1 MCYMK
6 SLTLSQKIAAKTIV
20 MIIFLFKLRNRATRK
35 KIAFVIARIIFAI
48 SPKTRRRSI
57 NNLRIAMSS
66 QSSDDRIRHLAVAA
80 YQHIVFGVLEN
91 FWFEDLEYTFEMD
104 TATKALMASG
114 VPLSIATM
122 HLSCYEAVPFALQKL
137 TGRVTTLSKIP
148 KFAAGLYSVY
158 AKNGVCC
165 VDKSQVGAFF
175 SLLGKISS
183 NGVVCLHSDHF
194 SSDTNVEFFQ
204 QKTGAP
210 AGPAMLS
217 ACAKTPLLIAYAVL
231 EKNNTYTIHVETVSE
246 FPIGQ
251 SPKAFQFAMQ
261 TIYRQFETIIL
272 KYPEQWCWFYKRWR

>member
-1 MCYMK
+1 MK
-6 SLTLSQKIAAKTIV
+6 SLTLSQNIAAKTIV
-20 MIIFLFKLRNRATRK
+20 MIIFLFKLGNRQTRK
-35 KIAFVIARIIFAI
+35 KIAFGIARIIFAL
-48 SPKTRRRSI
+48 SPKTRKRSI
-57 NNLRIAMSS
+57 NNLRVAMTD
-66 QSSDDRIRHLAVAA
+66 QSSEDRIQYLAITA

-104 TATKALMASG
+104 KETKAIIASG

-137 TGRVTTLSKIP
+137 TGRVTTLSKVP
-148 KFAAGLYSVY
+148 KFAAGLFSLY

-165 VDKSQVGAFF
+165 VDKSQAGAFF
-175 SLLGKISS
+175 SLLRKVSS

-194 SSDTNVEFFQ
+194 GSDTDVEFFQ
-204 QKTGAP
+204 KKTGAP
-210 AGPAMLS
+210 AGPVMLS
-217 ACAKTPLLIAYAVL
+217 AYAKTPLLVAYAVL
-231 EKNNTYTIHVETVSE
+231 EKNNTYTIHLETVSE

-272 KYPEQWCWFYKRWR
+272 TYPEQWCWFYKRWR